1 MIDETPIRNDL
12 AQRTIELDEIE
23 ETLRKCVQAG
33 STRAPWQLKDLMKR
47 LSNDLQHC
55 ETLIEGHANDDLRL
69 SDDLLKVV
77 ANTMRAINN
86 VMSGIVLAEIK
97 RAI

>member
-1 MIDETPIRNDL
+1 
-12 AQRTIELDEIE
+12 
-23 ETLRKCVQAG
+23 
-33 STRAPWQLKDLMKR
+33 MKR
-47 LSNDLQHC
+47 LSDDLHHC

-69 SDDLLKVV
+69 SDDLMKVV

-86 VMSGIVLAEIK
+86 VMSGIVLTEIK